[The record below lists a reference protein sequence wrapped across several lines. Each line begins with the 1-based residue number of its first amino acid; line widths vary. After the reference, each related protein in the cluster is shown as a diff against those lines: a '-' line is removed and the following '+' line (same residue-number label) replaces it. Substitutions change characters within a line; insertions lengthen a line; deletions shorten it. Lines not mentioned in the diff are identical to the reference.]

1 MSCNG
6 KSYLARFEEIF
17 SASCLVVMTLLIA
30 VQVFSRYVLEY
41 SFEWSEELARYLF
54 IWAIYVGC
62 SYATKEDK
70 HLEVTIFRTVA
81 GGRLAKPFTLMAY
94 VCTAVFCFA
103 CTWWGVEMVQFLI
116 TTGQKTPALE
126 IKMYWVFLSLPFG
139 MFLMGLRTVE
149 RIIGVATG
157 KIDPVPSAEV

>member
-1 MSCNG
+1 MSQKG
-6 KSYLARFEEIF
+6 KSLLARFEEIF
-17 SASCLVVMTLLIA
+17 SSSCLIVMTVLIA

-54 IWAIYVGC
+54 IWAVYVGC

-70 HLEVTIFRTVA
+70 HLEVTIFRTIA
-81 GGRLAKPFTLMAY
+81 GGRLAKPVTLLSYAF
-94 VCTAVFCFA
+94 TAVFCFA
-103 CTWWGVEMVQFLI
+103 CAWWGYEMIQFLV

-139 MFLMGLRTVE
+139 MLLMGLRTIE
-149 RIIGVATG
+149 RMIGIVTG

>member
-1 MSCNG
+1 MSHKG
-6 KSYLARFEEIF
+6 KSFLARFEEII
-17 SASCLVVMTLLIA
+17 SSSCLIVMTVLIA
-30 VQVFSRYVLEY
+30 VQVFTRYVLEY

-54 IWAIYVGC
+54 IWAVYVGC

-81 GGRLAKPFTLMAY
+81 GGRLAKPVTLLSYAFTAL
-94 VCTAVFCFA
+94 FCFA
-103 CTWWGVEMVQFLI
+103 CAWWGVEMIQFLV

-139 MFLMGLRTVE
+139 MFLMGLRTLE
-149 RIIGVATG
+149 RMIGVVTG